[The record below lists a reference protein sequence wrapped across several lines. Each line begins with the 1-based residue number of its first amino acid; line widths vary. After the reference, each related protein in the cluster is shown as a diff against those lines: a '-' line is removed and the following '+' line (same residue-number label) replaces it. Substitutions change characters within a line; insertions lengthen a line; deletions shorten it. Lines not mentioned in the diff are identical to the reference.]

1 MAVIQKLR
9 NSGLVVIV
17 VVAALIIF
25 VIGDILSPKNGS
37 GNNSGD
43 EDVIAN
49 FLDKNYKEKDLEPI
63 VDKLYKQKLASD
75 SKLDAKM
82 RQDEKFRIATVKEIY
97 QSAWEQLVKQEI
109 LMKEIAKSGITLSDA
124 DVNELLFGKNP
135 SESMMQIP
143 DFQTNNAY
151 DLEKVK
157 MIFKQ
162 GKTNSILKNQL
173 LGLVESVKSYEHL
186 YRYATYIAKATIK
199 TKSEKEYEYIVSNQS
214 VNGSI
219 VYLAHSSIP
228 DKDVKPTDADLKEYL
243 DKHKEKY
250 KYTTEMRTLKYVL
263 WDVIPTAEDSA
274 DCKEQAIR
282 LAEGLRAQSSPD
294 TMGALGFFNKS
305 TLPEDAPSAV
315 SNLLWFAGINQ
326 VVGPVYENGKYHVF
340 QKVEESK
347 DSVPVV
353 KVSHILIPL
362 SGPLPDGTIVV
373 DSVMAEQIARDLQIK
388 VMSGAEISLFA
399 SKMSGD
405 QGSASKG
412 GDLGW
417 GSANNYV
424 PQFAAFCSS
433 AQKGQVGLVKTQF
446 GFHVIK
452 MMEEPEFKKI
462 KYTQTSLDISAS
474 AKTVGVVD
482 KKSRTFKNSI
492 KPQVGSFE
500 KVIEKMA
507 MIPRIMKD
515 LKTDVKMIAGIDDAA
530 DVKTIMYWLF
540 GQKRLKGEI
549 SDVFAFAT
557 KHVIIQ
563 LDEIKHVGYAT
574 IDDSRGII
582 EPLVREE
589 LKGKKIGD
597 KLQKFSKSVKS
608 PRELATKSGALL
620 IPIEGL
626 KMSQNFIP
634 QLAAEMSILGSLFG
648 VQSKKFSL
656 PIVGTGYTGVVWIT
670 KREAV
675 IVPKS
680 VANSPD
686 MMEAYSGAQYIMQP
700 LQEAINKKASIQDYR
715 YKFEWF

>member
-9 NSGLVVIV
+9 NSGMVVIV
-17 VVAALIIF
+17 VIAALIIF
-25 VIGDILSPKNGS
+25 VIGDILSPKNSS

-43 EDVIAN
+43 GDVIAN
-49 FLDKNYKEKDLEPI
+49 FLDKDYKEKDLEPI
-63 VDKLYKQKLASD
+63 VDKLYQQKLASD
-75 SKLDAKM
+75 SKLGAKM
-82 RQDEKFRIATVKEIY
+82 QQDEKFRIATVKEIY

-109 LMKEIAKSGITLSDA
+109 IMKEIDKSGIALSDA
-124 DVNELLFGKNP
+124 DVNELLFGKHP

-143 DFQTNNAY
+143 DFQTDNAY
-151 DLEKVK
+151 DVEKVK

-162 GKTNSILKNQL
+162 GKTNSMLKAQL
-173 LGLVESVKSYEHL
+173 MSLVESVKSYERL
-186 YRYATYIAKATIK
+186 SRYATYIAKSSSK
-199 TKSEKEYEYIVSNQS
+199 TKTEKEYEYIVSNQS
-214 VNGSI
+214 VEGSI

-228 DKDVKPTDADLKEYL
+228 DKDVKPTDEDLKNYL

-250 KYTTEMRTLKYVL
+250 KYTNEMRTLKYVL

-274 DCKEQAIR
+274 YSKEQAIR
-282 LAEGLRAQSSPD
+282 LAEGLRMQSSPD
-294 TMGALGFFNKS
+294 TIGALGFFNKS

-315 SNLLWFAGINQ
+315 SNLLWFASINE
-326 VVGPVYENGKYHVF
+326 VVGPVYDNGKYHIF
-340 QKVEESK
+340 QKVEEAN

-373 DSVMAEQIARDLQIK
+373 DSVMAEQIARDLQFK
-388 VMSGAEISLFA
+388 VVSGAEISMFA
-399 SKMSGD
+399 SKLSGD
-405 QGSASKG
+405 QGTASKG

-417 GSANNYV
+417 GLASNYV
-424 PQFAAFCSS
+424 PQFAAFCST
-433 AQKGQVGLVKTQF
+433 AQKGQVGMVKTQF

-462 KYTQTSLDISAS
+462 KYTQSSVEVSAS
-474 AKTVGVVD
+474 TKTVGVID
-482 KKSRTFKNSI
+482 KKSRNFKNSI
-492 KPQVGSFE
+492 KAQVGSFE
-500 KVIEKMA
+500 KAIEKMA

-515 LKTDVKMIAGIDDAA
+515 LKTDVKMIAGIEEAA

-540 GQKRLKGEI
+540 GQKRVKGEV

-563 LDEIKHVGYAT
+563 VDEIKHVGYAT
-574 IDDSRGII
+574 IDDSRSII

-597 KLQKFSKSVKS
+597 KLQKFSTTAKS
-608 PRELATKSGALL
+608 PKELATKSGTLL

-634 QLAAEMSILGSLFG
+634 QLASEMGILGSLFG
-648 VQSKKFSL
+648 VQPKKFSV
-656 PIVGTGYTGVVWIT
+656 PVIGSGYTGVMWIT
-670 KREAV
+670 KREPV

-686 MMEAYSGAQYIMQP
+686 MMEAYSGAQYIIQP
-700 LQEAINKKASIQDYR
+700 IQDAINKKAGIQDYR